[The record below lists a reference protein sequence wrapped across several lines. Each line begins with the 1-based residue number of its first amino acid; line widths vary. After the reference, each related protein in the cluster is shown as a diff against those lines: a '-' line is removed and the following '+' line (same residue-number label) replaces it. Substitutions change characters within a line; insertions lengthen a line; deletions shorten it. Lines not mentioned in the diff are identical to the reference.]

1 MINPAADYDSPWKD
15 TLEWYF
21 EPFIALCFAHI
32 HSEINWSRPCE
43 FLDKELQKVVRDAE
57 VGRRL
62 ADKLVKVW
70 LNNGQEAWILIH
82 VEVQGKKQTEFAKR
96 MYTYHHRISGRYNRP
111 VASLAVLSDANPQW
125 RPTQYSSEI
134 FGCKIQFNF
143 LMVKLLDYKQQWP
156 ELEQSANP
164 FATVIMA
171 HLKAV
176 DTRSDG
182 QQRKI
187 WKMALTRRLYQQG
200 YQRQDILNLY
210 HFIDWVMHLPSA
222 LEQAFSEELNQYEQ
236 EVNMKYVTSIERLG
250 IKQGRQEGILEGRQ
264 EGRQEEAERLL
275 LRLLHRRFG
284 DLSPEIQ
291 ARVKGLSV
299 EKLEQL
305 MDVAIDVDSVE
316 QLVDHLPAL
325 PEAAD

>member
-32 HSEINWSRPCE
+32 HSQINWSRPSE

-57 VGRRL
+57 VGRRW

-70 LNNGQEAWILIH
+70 LNNGQETWILIH

-187 WKMALTRRLYQQG
+187 WKMALTRRLYEQG

-222 LEQAFSEELNQYEQ
+222 LEQAFREEVNQYEQ

-250 IKQGRQEGILEGRQ
+250 IKQGRQEGRQEGILEGRQ
-264 EGRQEEAERLL
+264 EGAERLL
-275 LRLLHRRFG
+275 LRLLQRRFG

-299 EKLEQL
+299 EKLEHL
-305 MDVAIDVDSVE
+305 MDVAIDVDSLE
-316 QLVDHLPAL
+316 QLADHLPA
-325 PEAAD
+325 PEAAN

>member
-1 MINPAADYDSPWKD
+1 MATP
-15 TLEWYF
+15 
-21 EPFIALCFAHI
+21 
-32 HSEINWSRPCE
+32 
-43 FLDKELQKVVRDAE
+43 
-57 VGRRL
+57 
-62 ADKLVKVW
+62 
-70 LNNGQEAWILIH
+70 
-82 VEVQGKKQTEFAKR
+82 
-96 MYTYHHRISGRYNRP
+96 
-111 VASLAVLSDANPQW
+111 LAVLSDTNPQW
-125 RPTQYSSEI
+125 RPTQYTSEI

-222 LEQAFSEELNQYEQ
+222 LEQTFREELNQYEQ

-250 IKQGRQEGILEGRQ
+250 IKQGRQEGLQ
-264 EGRQEEAERLL
+264 EGAERLL
-275 LRLLHRRFG
+275 LRLLQRRFG
-284 DLSPEIQ
+284 ELSPEIQ

-305 MDVAIDVDSVE
+305 MDVAIDVESLE
-316 QLVDHLPAL
+316 QLADHLPAL